1 MFETTIRH
9 FACRPVGV
17 LSYPLPKARPVC
29 MPFLN
34 FFGELNESLSES
46 LWVAVVRSDM
56 RGALFGLE
64 DF

>member
-1 MFETTIRH
+1 
-9 FACRPVGV
+9 
-17 LSYPLPKARPVC
+17 

-34 FFGELNESLSES
+34 FFGELNESLSKS

-56 RGALFGLE
+56 RGALLGLE